1 MALMKMPT
9 NVGSGG
15 GSGAVFGDKV
25 KVNGVETS
33 AVTTTSTDFVVET
46 GLSAIKHFL
55 LMFKTPTTNYYMS
68 LIYSP
73 DYFGDKSV
81 STLAPKTTTGASA
94 YENAV
99 GANAQTVPVV
109 IRSVSGGT
117 ITLRTANDYSYGANI
132 TDIQWVAC

>member
-1 MALMKMPT
+1 MATTEMNCLA
-9 NVGSGG
+9 GG
-15 GSGAVFGDKV
+15 GGGNAVFGDKV
-25 KVNGVETS
+25 KVNGTETS
-33 AVTTTSTDFVVET
+33 SVTTTNTDFVVET
-46 GLSAIKHFL
+46 GLSSIKHFL

-73 DYFGDKSV
+73 DYFGNKSV
-81 STLAPKTTTGASA
+81 SDLVNKSSA
-94 YENAV
+94 NAQAYNNAV
-99 GANAQTVPVV
+99 GADAQTVPVV

>member
-1 MALMKMPT
+1 MLVRMQT
-9 NVGSGG
+9 NSGG
-15 GSGAVFGDKV
+15 GSANAVFGDKV

-46 GLSAIKHFL
+46 GLASIKHFL
-55 LMFKTPTTNYYMS
+55 LMFKTPTTDYYMS

-73 DYFGDKSV
+73 DYFGNKSV
-81 STLAPKTTTGASA
+81 SNLVPKSTAGAQA
-94 YENAV
+94 YNNAV

-109 IRSVSGGT
+109 VRSVSGGT